1 MATNEWSMRTKNGL
15 SAHFKQAN
23 GGSRP
28 GVDWAI
34 ELTRAGVVYHVRVR
48 GLLADDASRSTRK
61 DEAYQARTAM
71 QYLDSL
77 LSRGWDPQEERT
89 HVITIGNP
97 LNAPEHTE
105 APAANRPWWKFW

>member
-1 MATNEWSMRTKNGL
+1 MSSGEWVMRIESGL

-23 GGSRP
+23 GCSRP

-34 ELTRAGVVYHVRVR
+34 DMRQGETVYRVRVR
-48 GLLADDASRSTRK
+48 GLLADDASPSTRK

-71 QYLDSL
+71 QYLDTL
-77 LSRGWDPQEERT
+77 LTQDWLPQEERA

-97 LNAPEHTE
+97 LSAPEHTE
-105 APAANRPWWKFW
+105 APVANRPWWKIW